1 MRIETA
7 TWAGSPLQLPART
20 RLLLTTDAVTA
31 LGLGLTQP
39 YLLLL
44 LTSTYGVSLAVAS
57 ALASVAAVVSL
68 AGNPLSGIL
77 TDRYGGRRT
86 MLGGLASVTL
96 GLVTLGSGGTASAAA
111 VGIGLT
117 GFGWSL
123 VLPAFSA
130 QLADGA
136 PDRTRVFTWQYALFN
151 AGLGLGAAVAGLVV
165 VHPGHLDTLPR
176 LWYVAAAL
184 VLTALVLLSLPARS
198 PFRRL
203 LAIKD
208 SLQARNS
215 LQAPRPPGAPVN
227 GYRVV
232 WSSKKRPP

>member
-1 MRIETA
+1 MRTETA
-7 TWAGSPLQLPART
+7 TRAGSPLQLPART

-31 LGLGLTQP
+31 VGLGLTQP

-151 AGLGLGAAVAGLVV
+151 AGLGTGATVAGLVV
-165 VHPGHLDTLPR
+165 VHPDTSAPCPTSGM
-176 LWYVAAAL
+176 WPPP
-184 VLTALVLLSLPARS
+184 SS
-198 PFRRL
+198 PL
-203 LAIKD
+203 H
-208 SLQARNS
+208 
-215 LQAPRPPGAPVN
+215 
-227 GYRVV
+227 
-232 WSSKKRPP
+232 W